1 MRYFSKNYTLT
12 SNVFGFSNFATG
24 TNWVLE
30 RNSVDDLVG
39 NIVIVISLNAN
50 FYPGEFVLLE
60 GLDAD
65 GNPQTEEVALPGDGD
80 VSFSLKYFSYLSSAT
95 ASVSTDTMGLGW
107 TSASSTPTIPIDGNS
122 NSSSAISVYVDQ
134 VGVNYTVQETFAN
147 IYDAYPSTLPWS
159 NIDGLVDGT
168 ISANATAT
176 KGVRAIRLIAAPS
189 IDPITVGLI
198 LHQAS
203 NPTF

>member
-159 NIDGLVDGT
+159 NITDLTSSSVD
-168 ISANATAT
+168 AQ
-176 KGVRAIRLIAAPS
+176 GVSTLGGEAIRLKINSVTTGA
-189 IDPITVGLI
+189 TVDIYLSQPNGYG
-198 LHQAS
+198 S
-203 NPTF
+203 